1 MYNPYS
7 LEGKTILVTGASSG
21 IGKATALLCSSLGGN
36 VIVTGRNLVRLQET
50 FDSLENNCN
59 QKHQMIVADITQTE
73 EILKLEQELPPLN
86 GVSDNA
92 GMTNGNQLIKFLK
105 DEDFE
110 TIFNTNASSHIKLA
124 QILFKKKKLINNA
137 SYVLTASIGG
147 ICSFVPGQAAY
158 GITKAAANSLI
169 KYCAIEFA
177 GRGIRCNA
185 VCPGA
190 IQTPILNYDT
200 ISEEQREADKA
211 KYLLKRYGEP
221 QEVAQTI
228 VFLLSEAAS
237 FITGTS
243 IIVDGGYSANH

>member
-7 LEGKTILVTGASSG
+7 LKGKTILVTGASSG

-86 GVSDNA
+86 GVSDKA

-110 TIFNTNASSHIKLA
+110 TIFSSTSHCPK
-124 QILFKKKKLINNA
+124 
-137 SYVLTASIGG
+137 S
-147 ICSFVPGQAAY
+147 
-158 GITKAAANSLI
+158 SLI
-169 KYCAIEFA
+169 SSNE
-177 GRGIRCNA
+177 
-185 VCPGA
+185 
-190 IQTPILNYDT
+190 L
-200 ISEEQREADKA
+200 
-211 KYLLKRYGEP
+211 
-221 QEVAQTI
+221 
-228 VFLLSEAAS
+228 
-237 FITGTS
+237 
-243 IIVDGGYSANH
+243 

>member
-1 MYNPYS
+1 MCNPYS

-21 IGKATALLCSSLGGN
+21 IGKATALLCASLGSS
-36 VIVTGRNLVRLQET
+36 VIVTGRNSVRLQET
-50 FDSLENNCN
+50 FNSLDNNYN
-59 QKHQMIVADITQTE
+59 QKHQMIVADITKTE
-73 EILKLEQELPPLN
+73 EILRLERELPPLN

-92 GMTNGNQLIKFLK
+92 GMTNGNKLVKFLK
-105 DEDFE
+105 DEELDAVL
-110 TIFNTNASSHIKLA
+110 TTNATSHIKLA
-124 QILFKKKKLINNA
+124 QILFKKKKLINDA

-158 GITKAAANSLI
+158 GISKAIVNSLM

-185 VCPGA
+185 VCPGV

-211 KYLLKRYGEP
+211 KYLLKRYGKP
-221 QEVAQTI
+221 QEVAQAI

-243 IIVDGGYSANH
+243 IVVDGGYSANH